1 MCNFQQ
7 QPSPTSPASIII
19 IIMANNVDYS
29 SYRKFL
35 EDFAASVDPT
45 DQLPVRV
52 AGYTLTEPE
61 LVGEIMDWTYQYL
74 ADK

>member
-1 MCNFQQ
+1 
-7 QPSPTSPASIII
+7 
-19 IIMANNVDYS
+19 MAKPDYS

-35 EDFAASVDPT
+35 DDFADSVDPT

-52 AGYTLTEPE
+52 AGYTLNESE
-61 LVGEIMDWTYQYL
+61 LEGEIMDWTYQYL

>member
-1 MCNFQQ
+1 
-7 QPSPTSPASIII
+7 
-19 IIMANNVDYS
+19 MANENYAV
-29 SYRKFL
+29 YRKFL

-52 AGYTLTEPE
+52 AGYTLTEAE
-61 LVGEIMDWTYQYL
+61 LAGEIMDWTYQYL